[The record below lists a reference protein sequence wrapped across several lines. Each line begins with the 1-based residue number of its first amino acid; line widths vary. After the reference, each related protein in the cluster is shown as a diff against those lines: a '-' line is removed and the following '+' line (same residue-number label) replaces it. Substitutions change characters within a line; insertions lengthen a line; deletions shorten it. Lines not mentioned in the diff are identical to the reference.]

1 MVSRGVFYIVTAILF
16 VTGILLMAYQHVTFE
31 IPFLPGV
38 QRTVWQVEAKV
49 EFEPL
54 GDVPVTID
62 LVIPDEQ
69 PHFFQLGQTTACI
82 GYGSTYLQKENNSY
96 IEWTKRNPIGLQTL
110 YYRGEF
116 LSDQNATASSM
127 LVPSI
132 PEVVIPEP
140 YATAIG
146 EIATTAHA
154 RSSNPFSFTVQAIS
168 ELERQQ
174 EMRLLLLQNFNR
186 AELLLNILHY
196 EKIPARIVYV
206 LDLEDGRRN
215 RTLVQRLAV
224 FDGTHYEIFDPI
236 SGTSGISDNQLIW
249 SNNGGSLLDIQ
260 GGKNGHLSF
269 SIIKSS
275 VPVAKAGVLKVMTEK
290 AQGNDV
296 VSLSVESLPLE
307 EQSMFKGILLLPIG
321 VLIVVFLRIIIGIK
335 TSGTFMPVLI
345 AMAFLQT
352 SLTVGL
358 IGFVSIVCIGLIVR
372 SWLSHLNLLLVA
384 RISAVIIVVIGI
396 IGAIALLTY
405 KIGLTEGI
413 KVTFFPM
420 IILSWTIER
429 MSILWEEEGYKEV
442 LKQGGGSLFVAVC
455 AFIAMDSLVIQHLT
469 FNFLGLQ
476 LVILSLVLIMGN
488 YTGFRLSEL
497 KRFKPLVAQI
507 NDNLNG
513 DEKEH
518 EYSRLKK
525 ELGQI
530 KKNPHAFDQE
540 LENPNSSQSTSPS
553 TSQNADQLKAAS
565 AAAIPNSATTATA
578 ATPDAPAIAAAPA
591 DSVTTAAATSID
603 SATTATNAASA
614 AASESAVSSA
624 NTPNTEPASAPE
636 PVTMPSPLSA
646 ESLFPADST
655 PHAHALGDSNSN
667 GHDGHS
673 NGGDSSK
680 SDSGDDG
687 SAGSDALASS
697 DARDAHDTHD
707 AAASTTAPRSRL

>member
-1 MVSRGVFYIVTAILF
+1 MVSRGVFYVVTAILF

-54 GDVPVTID
+54 GNMPVTID

-82 GYGSTYLQKENNSY
+82 GYGSTYMQKENNSY

-174 EMRLLLLQNFNR
+174 EMRLLLLQKFNR

-196 EKIPARIVYV
+196 KKIPARIVYV

-224 FDGTHYEIFDPI
+224 FDGTNYEVFDPI
-236 SGTSGISDNQLIW
+236 SGSSGVKDNQLIW

-352 SLTVGL
+352 SLVVGL

-507 NDNLNG
+507 NNNLNG

-518 EYSRLKK
+518 EYIRLKK
-525 ELGQI
+525 ELEQI
-530 KKNPHAFDQE
+530 KQNPHAFDQE
-540 LENPNSSQSTSPS
+540 FDTTSTNNNANEPNT
-553 TSQNADQLKAAS
+553 
-565 AAAIPNSATTATA
+565 TTAVA
-578 ATPDAPAIAAAPA
+578 VDAI
-591 DSVTTAAATSID
+591 TTADITSTKSTDSQLATSI
-603 SATTATNAASA
+603 TA
-614 AASESAVSSA
+614 A
-624 NTPNTEPASAPE
+624 NTPAA
-636 PVTMPSPLSA
+636 LSA
-646 ESLFPADST
+646 ASLFQEDGASST
-655 PHAHALGDSNSN
+655 SI
-667 GHDGHS
+667 
-673 NGGDSSK
+673 
-680 SDSGDDG
+680 
-687 SAGSDALASS
+687 SDAGNVSN
-697 DARDAHDTHD
+697 DAKLSHDAHDAD
-707 AAASTTAPRSRL
+707 APSTAPRSRL